1 MPLEKMPFQGRVC
14 YQVYLEMGV
23 KTQVQQQLW
32 NKLEK
37 FSENS
42 LSNCFWL

>member
-14 YQVYLEMGV
+14 YRVYLEMGV

-37 FSENS
+37 FSKNS
-42 LSNCFWL
+42 LSKCFWL